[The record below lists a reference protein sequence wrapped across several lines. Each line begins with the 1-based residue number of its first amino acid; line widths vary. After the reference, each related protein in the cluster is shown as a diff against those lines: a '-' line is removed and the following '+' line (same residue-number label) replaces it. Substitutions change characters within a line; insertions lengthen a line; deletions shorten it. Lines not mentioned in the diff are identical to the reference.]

1 MIGNPRPWTAFT
13 GSGQGT
19 ALSEITFLFSIHPVS
34 KTVFIY
40 LAVLVGLF
48 TYTLYRYHDSQPPD
62 QQQVE
67 RCNELVSQMPE
78 RNAEEINRSINTFL
92 ECLAD

>member
-1 MIGNPRPWTAFT
+1 
-13 GSGQGT
+13 
-19 ALSEITFLFSIHPVS
+19 LSERTLLFSIHPVS

-48 TYTLYRYHDSQPPD
+48 TYILYRYHESQPPD
-62 QQQVE
+62 QQQIE

-78 RNAEEINRSINTFL
+78 HSEEEINRSINTFL
-92 ECLAD
+92 ECLED

>member
-1 MIGNPRPWTAFT
+1 M
-13 GSGQGT
+13 
-19 ALSEITFLFSIHPVS
+19 S

-40 LAVLVGLF
+40 LTVLVGLF
-48 TYTLYRYHDSQPPD
+48 TYTLYRYQESQPPD
-62 QQQVE
+62 QQQIE

-78 RNAEEINRSINTFL
+78 RSEEEINRSINTFL

>member
-1 MIGNPRPWTAFT
+1 
-13 GSGQGT
+13 
-19 ALSEITFLFSIHPVS
+19 VS

-40 LAVLVGLF
+40 LTVLVGLF
-48 TYTLYRYHDSQPPD
+48 TYTLYRYQESQPPD
-62 QQQVE
+62 QQQIE

-78 RNAEEINRSINTFL
+78 RSEEEINRSINTFL

>member
-1 MIGNPRPWTAFT
+1 M
-13 GSGQGT
+13 
-19 ALSEITFLFSIHPVS
+19 SERTFLFSIHPVS
-34 KTVFIY
+34 KSAFIY
-40 LAVLVGLF
+40 LTLLVGLF
-48 TYTLYRYHDSQPPD
+48 TYMLYRYHESQPPD

-78 RNAEEINRSINTFL
+78 RSEEEINRSINTFL

>member
-1 MIGNPRPWTAFT
+1 M
-13 GSGQGT
+13 
-19 ALSEITFLFSIHPVS
+19 SENTFLFSIHAVS

-40 LAVLVGLF
+40 LTLLVGIF
-48 TYTLYRYHDSQPPD
+48 TYIFYRYHESQPPD
-62 QQQVE
+62 QQQIE

-78 RNAEEINRSINTFL
+78 RNQEEINRSINTFL

>member
-1 MIGNPRPWTAFT
+1 
-13 GSGQGT
+13 
-19 ALSEITFLFSIHPVS
+19 LSERTFLFSIHPVS

-40 LAVLVGLF
+40 LTVLVGLF
-48 TYTLYRYHDSQPPD
+48 TYLLYRYHESQPPD
-62 QQQVE
+62 QQQIE

-78 RNAEEINRSINTFL
+78 RSEEEINRSINTFL